1 MENNKITKTIRLPY
15 FAAYLLLEFFVE
27 NPDLNCYLNEK
38 KHKLILE
45 NSDYQKVLDF
55 RLPLPFP
62 EISLEEKLKD
72 YFPKTSPET
81 PPYLM
86 ILMQAGNAALGYFEE
101 GEVIEHKVI
110 RKYMVRKKQGKAQI
124 TYLHKKGKSRAGSR
138 IRLADTMQ
146 FFEDI
151 NQKLIE
157 WDEFEGIFEKTER
170 ILYSC
175 PPRLWGMLFNAKI
188 PPAFQ
193 RNDPKYIKIPLDVNV
208 PIFEELLNINELSL
222 AGEINFYGQVDK
234 TVVQKIID
242 LQKLYF

>member
-15 FAAYLLLEFFVE
+15 FASYLFLEFFVQ
-27 NPDLNCYLNEK
+27 NPDLNTYFNEK

-45 NSDYQKVLDF
+45 DTDYKKVLDF

-62 EISLEEKLKD
+62 NIGLEEKLKD

-86 ILMQAGNAALGYFEE
+86 ILMQAGNASLGYFEE
-101 GEVIEHKVI
+101 GEVVEHKVI

-138 IRLADTMQ
+138 IRLAGTLQ

-151 NQKLIE
+151 NQKLID
-157 WDEFEGIFEKTER
+157 WDNFESIFENTER
-170 ILYSC
+170 VLYSS
-175 PPRLWGMLFNAKI
+175 PPRLWGMLFNAKT
-188 PPAFQ
+188 PPPFQ
-193 RNDPKYIKIPLDVNV
+193 RNDSRYIKIPLDVNV
-208 PIFEELLNINELSL
+208 PIFEEMLSINELSL

-234 TVVQKIID
+234 AVVQKIID
-242 LQKLYF
+242 LGSVYC

>member
-15 FAAYLLLEFFVE
+15 FAAYLLLEFFAE
-27 NPDLNCYLNEK
+27 NPDLHTYLNEK

-45 NSDYQKVLDF
+45 DSEYKKVLDF

-62 EISLEEKLKD
+62 AIEVEEKLLK

-81 PPYLM
+81 PPYLI

-101 GEVIEHKVI
+101 GEVVEHKVI

-138 IRLADTMQ
+138 VRLADTMQ

-151 NQKLIE
+151 NQKLID
-157 WDEFEGIFEKTER
+157 WDDFEGIFENTER
-170 ILYSC
+170 VLYSC
-175 PPRLWGMLFNAKI
+175 PPRLWGMLFNAKT
-188 PPAFQ
+188 PPPFE
-193 RNDPKYIKIPLDVNV
+193 RNDPKYIKIPLDVSV
-208 PIFEELLNINELSL
+208 PIFDELLATNELSL
-222 AGEINFYGQVDK
+222 AGEVNFYGKVDES
-234 TVVQKIID
+234 VVQKIID